1 VNESRKTLIADLA
14 GDLKPVSRA
23 GKTGRWLVGWLTVA
37 FVYTAAVTLTTGTM
51 REDAFAALVTEPAY
65 GLEIAVALTAVG
77 LLGWAALRTA
87 IPAEPSRSSLLPP
100 LAVLSGWVLLLLVGF
115 LTEPALATAMLGKR
129 EHCFLQSILFSLPS
143 CVLLLLA
150 ARRLLP
156 LQPRVTGALAGA
168 AAAALPAAMMQLACM
183 YEPGHALAYHLSAIP
198 VLAGVG
204 ALAGPMLLARRP
216 VVARRRTPAAH

>member
-1 VNESRKTLIADLA
+1 MNESRKTLIADLA

-37 FVYTAAVTLTTGTM
+37 FVYTAAVTLATGPM
-51 REDAFAALVTEPAY
+51 REGGFAALVTEPAY
-65 GLEIAVALTAVG
+65 GLEIAVALTAVI

-87 IPAEPSRSSLLPP
+87 IPAEPSRSSLLLP
-100 LAVLSGWVLLLLVGF
+100 LVALSSWVLLLVVGF
-115 LTEPALATAMLGKR
+115 STEPALATSMLGKR
-129 EHCFLQSILFSLPS
+129 EHCFMQSILFSVPS
-143 CVLLLLA
+143 YVLLLLA

-183 YEPGHALAYHLSAIP
+183 YEPEHALVYHVSAIP
-198 VLAGVG
+198 VLASVG
-204 ALAGPMLLARRP
+204 ALVGPMLLARRP
-216 VVARRRTPAAH
+216 VVPRRRTPAVH